1 MGLVNAM
8 AVLAEEWDDVLSHLD
23 TGQTARLR
31 GLVARFVDESDPDA
45 SSEISEAIMNLLLDA
60 LPVTH
65 PVLSALMIS
74 EDRFRGQDSL
84 AADSAWLQLAG
95 PLRLRLG
102 AVESPG
108 GSATAGITVD
118 IYLDTDDRVAAARV
132 FAAADSLVRILG
144 YDGPFDEEI
153 VYGSIF
159 RRANFRRAKAAAM
172 EAATSQEMR
181 ERLIQV
187 ERIIELNILGSKQA
201 AVDVQEAQAAR
212 MLIESIADIPQACL
226 TLGSVLVV
234 KYQDAGGPVLL
245 SRNLSQLEV
254 HALERFP
261 EIQKN
266 PRQVLDALATAVTF
280 GGQGETKPGDR

>member
-1 MGLVNAM
+1 MGLLNAM
-8 AVLAEEWDDVLSHLD
+8 AALAEEWDDVLSHLD
-23 TGQTARLR
+23 TDQAARLR
-31 GLVARFVDESDPDA
+31 GLVARFVDESDRGA
-45 SSEISEAIMNLLLDA
+45 SSEISEAIMNLLLEA

-95 PLRLRLG
+95 PLRLRLRV
-102 AVESPG
+102 AESPAA
-108 GSATAGITVD
+108 SAAAEITVD
-118 IYLDTDDRVAAARV
+118 IYLDTNDRLAAARV
-132 FAAADSLVRILG
+132 FGAADSLVRFLG

-159 RRANFRRAKAAAM
+159 RRAKAVAM
-172 EAATSQEMR
+172 EAATSEQLR
-181 ERLIQV
+181 ERFIQL
-187 ERIIELNILGSKQA
+187 ERIIELSLLESKQA

-212 MLIESIADIPQACL
+212 MLIDSIANVPQACL
-226 TLGSVLVV
+226 RVGSVLVV

-245 SRNLSQLEV
+245 TRNLSKLEM

-266 PRQVLDALATAVTF
+266 PRQALDALATAVTF
-280 GGQGETKPGDR
+280 SEQGETKPGTP

>member
-1 MGLVNAM
+1 MGLLNAM
-8 AVLAEEWDDVLSHLD
+8 AALAEEWDDVLSHLD
-23 TGQTARLR
+23 TDQAATLR

-45 SSEISEAIMNLLLDA
+45 SSEISEAIMNLLLEG

-74 EDRFRGQDSL
+74 EDRFRGRDSL

-102 AVESPG
+102 ASEPPG
-108 GSATAGITVD
+108 GSALAEITVD
-118 IYLDTDDRVAAARV
+118 IYLDTNDRVAAARV
-132 FAAADSLVRILG
+132 FAAADSLVRFLG
-144 YDGPFDEEI
+144 YDSPFDEEI

-159 RRANFRRAKAAAM
+159 RRAKAVAM

-181 ERLIQV
+181 ERLIQL
-187 ERIIELNILGSKQA
+187 ERLIELKVLDSKQA
-201 AVDVQEAQAAR
+201 AVNVQEAQAAR
-212 MLIESIADIPQACL
+212 MLIDGIADIPQACL
-226 TLGSVLVV
+226 RLGSVLVV
-234 KYQDAGGPVLL
+234 KYEDAGGPVLL
-245 SRNLSQLEV
+245 TRNLSQLEM

-280 GGQGETKPGDR
+280 GEQGETKPGGR